1 MHHSE
6 NARIH
11 VALSPWDLTDDYNR
25 HAGVTLLSLLE
36 HSSLPVTAHLLYDA
50 NLSKGKEKEEAY
62 NKSCYQEIA
71 DRYGCELHFHH
82 VELPEWIHN
91 SQSVKKWPAGALM
104 RICLPELLEN
114 VNKIIYLDCDM
125 VILSDISYLWNLELD
140 NHYLAACQDSDI
152 PKFTPDRKKFYS
164 EREIPIDSYFCS
176 GTMVLNLKKLRAEE
190 NSFSETMFSFLQRNQ
205 DLLFPDQDML
215 NWFCKGDYVQ
225 LDDKY
230 NVYTWREEVLN
241 MANDCIIHYA
251 GSKKPWKKYN
261 GEIDNYYWKYF
272 MQTPWC
278 EKQEDLLRYIRD
290 APDVTKAILL
300 LQKNFFANIGGS
312 RKEKVS
318 TAAKFTISIWKD
330 FLSGFLNILKNR

>member
-50 NLSKGKEKEEAY
+50 NLSKGKEAEEAY
-62 NKSCYQEIA
+62 NKSCYQKIA

-82 VELPEWIHN
+82 VEVPKWTKNLE
-91 SQSVKKWPAGALM
+91 SVKKWTQGTLL
-104 RICLPELLEN
+104 RLYLPELLPN
-114 VNKIIYLDCDM
+114 VEKIIYVDCDM
-125 VILSDISYLWNLELD
+125 AIQTEIDVMWNIPLD
-140 NHYLAACQDSDI
+140 GKYLAAVPDSDV
-152 PKFTPDRKKFYS
+152 PKFNQKR
-164 EREIPIDSYFCS
+164 RELCKEKMIDVESYFCA
-176 GTMVLNLKKLRAEE
+176 GTLIFNLKKLQELE
-190 NSFSETMFSFLQRNQ
+190 KPFTEIMFSYLQENPELPFL
-205 DLLFPDQDML
+205 DQDML

-261 GEIDNYYWKYF
+261 GEIDNYYWKYL

-278 EKQEDLLRYIRD
+278 EKPEDLFRYIRD